1 MIKLNKRIHDKIIN
15 IQDRVIIIAEIGL
28 NHNGSF
34 SLAKKTMLA
43 AFKAGA
49 DLVKFQNFKTEDFL
63 KNKNIKWIDGNKKK
77 SLYDICKKNEFK
89 DDWFDKLIKIA
100 KKKGK
105 HIFSTHTSISMT
117 DNLIKR
123 KISIVKNG
131 SDYLTNLPLINYF
144 SKNLIP

>member
-49 DLVKFQNFKTEDFL
+49 DLVKFQNFK
-63 KNKNIKWIDGNKKK
+63 KKQNK
-77 SLYDICKKNEFK
+77 
-89 DDWFDKLIKIA
+89 
-100 KKKGK
+100 
-105 HIFSTHTSISMT
+105 
-117 DNLIKR
+117 
-123 KISIVKNG
+123 
-131 SDYLTNLPLINYF
+131 INYLGYIITPDGIAERTKLTINF
-144 SKNLIP
+144 MKQKMKEYDELKKELEAKD